1 MADKR
6 TYEGMFLLA
15 AGGGD
20 FDAACQPIRTVLE
33 RGQADLLSAK
43 PWDERRLAY
52 DIKGRRRA
60 LYVLTYFSMDPANL
74 AELERDV
81 QLNEEILRAL
91 FLRKDKV
98 TDEMMAA
105 ETPFTSGR
113 RSEDEGRDGDAAP
126 GAKAAP
132 AEAAP
137 AKAAPAEATP
147 AEAAPAGA
155 APAEAAPAEAAP
167 AEAPATAVAEAP
179 AAEAPAADADEKTP
193 AAE

>member
-6 TYEGMFLLA
+6 TYEGMFLLD

-20 FDAACQPIRTVLE
+20 FDTACQPIRTVLE
-33 RGQADLLSAK
+33 RGGADLLSAK

-52 DIKGRRRA
+52 DIKGRKRA

-81 QLNEEILRAL
+81 QLNEDILRAL

-98 TDEMMAA
+98 TDEMIAA

-113 RSEDEGRDGDAAP
+113 RSNDDEGRDDRNKDAAP
-126 GAKAAP
+126 AAVAAP
-132 AEAAP
+132 AAA
-137 AKAAPAEATP
+137 AEK
-147 AEAAPAGA
+147 
-155 APAEAAPAEAAP
+155 
-167 AEAPATAVAEAP
+167 AP
-179 AAEAPAADADEKTP
+179 AAEAPSTEAPAEDVAEKAP